1 MPSSK
6 NNTHDYVKVERGWG
20 YQRRQSTTRS
30 TNQGTPQSSSYM
42 MQQWLQE
49 PARDGSFNAVGEV
62 KTASDKTKKNRA
74 HKG

>member
-6 NNTHDYVKVERGWG
+6 NNTLDYVKVERGWG

-42 MQQWLQE
+42 MEQWLQE

-62 KTASDKTKKNRA
+62 KTASKTKKDRV